1 MQHEKSFFQKAVEKT
16 LLLERNESFSI
27 VHAEMD
33 SGESALIVC
42 LVYGGRKIPLAKLLS
57 SQEITM
63 LNPKLETLEPLT
75 KLKVRA
81 GKKILGSS
89 PDDMLDIYIDSLADE
104 AVEALKSL

>member
-27 VHAEMD
+27 LQA
-33 SGESALIVC
+33 ESALIVC
-42 LVYGGRKIPLAKLLS
+42 LVYGDRKIPLAKLLS
-57 SQEITM
+57 SQEIIR
-63 LNPKLETLEPLT
+63 LKPELETLEPLT
-75 KLKVRA
+75 KLKVSA

>member
-27 VHAEMD
+27 VEAEWIP
-33 SGESALIVC
+33 ALIVC
-42 LVYGGRKIPLAKLLS
+42 LVYGDRKIPLAKLLS
-57 SQEITM
+57 SEEITR

-75 KLKVRA
+75 KLKVSA